1 MAVVKIHL
9 DYANPPNAIPSWT
22 FALLLASTVLVSV
35 MGSEYLKLESERTDL
50 RARMLDGGAASH
62 NVSYAPPRSP
72 EAQKALRE
80 QVLQANAVLGEL
92 GRPWPALFL
101 ILEGVAQPE
110 IALLAIRPDAVNE
123 RLRIAGEARTMTD
136 ALNYVRKLATSE
148 QMTDVVLEEHEV
160 VASDQQRP
168 VRFAL
173 SARWTS

>member
-1 MAVVKIHL
+1 VKIHL
-9 DYANPPNAIPSWT
+9 DYAKPPTAIPSWT
-22 FALLLASTVLVSV
+22 FALLLAAIVLVSV
-35 MGSEYLKLESERTDL
+35 TGWEYMKLESERTDL
-50 RARMLDGGAASH
+50 RARMLGGGAASR
-62 NVSYAPPRSP
+62 NISYSPPRSP
-72 EAQKALRE
+72 EAQKVLRE

-101 ILEGVAQPE
+101 VLERVAQPE
-110 IALLAIRPDAVNE
+110 IALLAIRPDAVNG

-136 ALNYVRKLATSE
+136 ALHYVRKLATSQ
-148 QMTDVVLEEHEV
+148 QMADVVLEEHEV